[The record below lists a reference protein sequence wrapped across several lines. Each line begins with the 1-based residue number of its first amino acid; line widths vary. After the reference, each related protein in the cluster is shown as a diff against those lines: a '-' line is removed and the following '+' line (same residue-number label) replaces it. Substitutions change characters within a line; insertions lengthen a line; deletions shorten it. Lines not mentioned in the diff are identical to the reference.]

1 MRRLLALIAVA
12 VFIGALAGI
21 PAVTPVY
28 AQDMSKPTKDE
39 RAAARAA
46 KKAKRTACSQQA
58 DERNLH
64 LVKRYRFVRSCMKTT

>member
-1 MRRLLALIAVA
+1 MRRLLALVTVA
-12 VFIGALAGI
+12 VFVGATAGV
-21 PAVTPVY
+21 PAVAPVY

-46 KKAKRTACSQQA
+46 KKAKRAACSQQA

-64 LVKRYRFVRSCMKTT
+64 LVKRYRFVRNCMKTA